1 MWTVEGR
8 TFDKYYKAYEY
19 ASDLS
24 TREHKEVE
32 ILKEGQTKGIKVWT
46 NRPMVNNY

>member
-24 TREHKEVE
+24 TLESREVE
-32 ILKEGQTKGIKVWT
+32 IIKEGQTKGIKVWT
-46 NRPMVNNY
+46 SRPLANNY

>member
-24 TREHKEVE
+24 SRENKEVE
-32 ILKEGQTKGIKVWT
+32 IIKEGQTKGIKVWT
-46 NRPMVNNY
+46 SRPLANNY